1 MQTIKRLQYLASRLE
16 KINEAECKEA
26 HAVVLDAINNY
37 QRIEQSTLAQ
47 QDLYEKVWSHMTRAL
62 DYAEYPDGFEMEID
76 AIESEM
82 AGLALA
88 IRLNHSVA
96 NS

>member
-1 MQTIKRLQYLASRLE
+1 MQTLKRLQYLASRLK

-37 QRIEQSTLAQ
+37 QHIENSSLAQ
-47 QDLYEKVWSHMTRAL
+47 RDLYEKVWSHMTRAL
-62 DYAEYPDGFEMEID
+62 DYAEYPDGSEMELD
-76 AIESEM
+76 ALESEM
-82 AGLALA
+82 AGLVLA